1 MQIHFFFLLDSFPDQ
16 WSHFPQQ
23 NIKVN
28 DNSIDTTGECS
39 GEDLHNSERVK
50 GWRGEDIILFE
61 TTLIH
66 NSGKYQRSVS
76 FFGVWLL
83 FHKSV
88 LLDFK
93 LYKYTVQVYITSL
106 VTRAKDFKIRD
117 SNRNRFFRP
126 IWLIEVSEITKYHQ
140 YPIRTFS
147 GIRCPELE
155 ETCSRTVGVNIEQS
169 LALPFKRTSWR
180 LYAVDLSL
188 PGRANKGRVPSMTRE
203 SYPTWS

>member
-1 MQIHFFFLLDSFPDQ
+1 MESFPTAKYQ
-16 WSHFPQQ
+16 SEWQQ
-23 NIKVN
+23 HR
-28 DNSIDTTGECS
+28 
-39 GEDLHNSERVK
+39 HNRLVFGGRFTQFRKSK
-50 GWRGEDIILFE
+50 GVAGGDIFLFE

-147 GIRCPELE
+147 GIRCPVLE